1 MRPMIPKWLMC
12 EPYLTYGLPSVKER
26 GFKSG
31 NLHLCVPPIQI
42 NNQMVLE
49 IYIKLPHPLIILTLL
64 DALFPGCLF
73 FMEKAGP
80 SDWLARQ
87 LNFYKKTLQW
97 KRGHAKQGQKAEY
110 IYKERIWDFNPSR
123 ALQTWESLNLPRI
136 VQEDTSQDL
145 FAWDHQRWNDMEY
158 QRHKHLAV
166 VWMDLVISHVHLCH
180 MNWHPY
186 PPSSALHVLPCCDS
200 GCLHTPLHGAASFSH
215 FFEIISLTSSLSL
228 SLQSNSSIS
237 VSPISQSTHH
247 TYFVCIV
254 ALTIALLCSDRFQ
267 LLIHSPSRRIIIQKS
282 LSLFHSILSKQTSA
296 VDPVPT
302 TKSSSQMISLLL
314 NFFFSGFRKTV
325 SPTTSDPRAIR
336 AFSWISVRKLLLLI
350 GCFAPSPLPL
360 QWPQTFTQV
369 FFACWMRPISEL
381 PLCSLKKDVPKASI
395 PDDDNVFF
403 LRGPGEFS
411 G

>member
-1 MRPMIPKWLMC
+1 MIPKWLMC
-12 EPYLTYGLPSVKER
+12 EPYLTYGLPSVNER

-64 DALFPGCLF
+64 DAPFPGCLF

-80 SDWLARQ
+80 SDWLAWQ

-180 MNWHPY
+180 MNWHPC

-228 SLQSNSSIS
+228 SLQSNSLIS

-282 LSLFHSILSKQTSA
+282 LSLSFT
-296 VDPVPT
+296 
-302 TKSSSQMISLLL
+302 
-314 NFFFSGFRKTV
+314 
-325 SPTTSDPRAIR
+325 
-336 AFSWISVRKLLLLI
+336 AFSANKQALLI
-350 GCFAPSPLPL
+350 LCRPPNPPHKLSVSFWTFSSPVSEKPCPLAHRILERLGLSPGYPSGNYHCWLAASLPHHCRYSDHRHS
-360 QWPQTFTQV
+360 QV

-381 PLCSLKKDVPKASI
+381 PLCCLKKDVPKASI
-395 PDDDNVFF
+395 PDDDNFFF
-403 LRGPGEFS
+403 LRGRGEFS